1 MTTMTTMTTT
11 NDTADVADRAHQ
23 LTGRPVT
30 VYTHNPQWGT
40 VVTSLGVKDTCS
52 IRAEVNL
59 LNCG

>member
-1 MTTMTTMTTT
+1 MTTTMTTLDTT
-11 NDTADVADRAHQ
+11 DIADRARAHQ